1 MLVQG
6 PKITDN
12 PMVVH
17 ILSNS
22 RSLYST
28 RRLFEEA
35 FKRGHKVKVYPPIN
49 LSIFIDRSLTQV
61 YFQKQLL
68 SKPDIII
75 PRLGQKKPNYTLAV
89 LRQFEMM
96 GVATLNGSQ
105 AMGRSRD
112 KLRALQIL
120 AQNNIGV
127 PRTFFLDS
135 LSDIE
140 IAMEMVGGAPLI
152 IKLPEGSQGMGVML
166 AETIPSARSILETLL
181 NQGMHVLVQEFI
193 AESRGSDIRVIILGG
208 KMLAAMRRISVSN
221 DFRSNVHRG
230 GSAEKVNLSIE
241 ATRTAQLAARTL
253 GLQFAGVDVIESRRG
268 PLILE
273 VNPSPGL
280 EGIETASGVNVAA
293 AVIAY
298 LEKLRRLQTARDS
311 VGF

>member
-1 MLVQG
+1 M
-6 PKITDN
+6 I
-12 PMVVH
+12 VH

-35 FKRGHKVKVYPPIN
+35 FKRGHKVRVYPPVN
-49 LSIFIDRSLTQV
+49 LALFIDKNVTQV
-61 YFQKQLL
+61 FFQREAL
-68 SKPDIII
+68 SRPDVVI

-105 AMGRSRD
+105 AMGRCRD
-112 KLRALQIL
+112 KLRTLQIL
-120 AQNNIGV
+120 AQHNIPV
-127 PRTFFLDS
+127 PKTFFLDS

-140 IAMEMVGGAPLI
+140 LAIEMVGGPPLI

-166 AETIPSARSILETLL
+166 AETVPSARSILEALL
-181 NQGMHVLVQEFI
+181 NQGLHVLVQEFI

-208 KMLAAMRRISVSN
+208 KMIAAMRRISLSN

-230 GSAEKVNLSIE
+230 ASTEKVNLSYE
-241 ATRTAQLAARTL
+241 ARRTAQQASRIL
-253 GLQFAGVDVIESRRG
+253 GLQFAGVDVMESHRG
-268 PLILE
+268 PLVLE

-280 EGIETASGVNVAA
+280 EGIENASGVNVAL
-293 AVIAY
+293 AVIEY
-298 LEKLRRLQTARDS
+298 LEKLHRLQQVRDS
-311 VGF
+311 VGY

>member
-1 MLVQG
+1 MILQ
-6 PKITDN
+6 
-12 PMVVH
+12 

-22 RSLYST
+22 RSLYTT
-28 RRLFEEA
+28 RRFFEEA

-61 YFQKQLL
+61 FYQKQLI
-68 SKPDIII
+68 SKPDVII

-96 GVATLNGSQ
+96 GCSTLNGSQ
-105 AMGRSRD
+105 PMGRSRD
-112 KLRALQIL
+112 KLRSLQIL
-120 AQNNIGV
+120 AQHNIGV

-140 IAMEMVGGAPLI
+140 VAMEMVGGAPLI

-166 AETIPSARSILETLL
+166 AETISSARSILETLL
-181 NQGMHVLVQEFI
+181 NQGLHVLVQEFI

-208 KMLAAMRRISVSN
+208 KMVAAMRRKSVGN

-230 GSAEKVNLSIE
+230 GSTEKITLSIE
-241 ATRTAQLAARTL
+241 AKRTAQLAARIL
-253 GLQFAGVDVIESRRG
+253 GLQFAGVDVIESKRG

-280 EGIETASGVNVAA
+280 EGIENASGINIAGD
-293 AVIAY
+293 VITY
-298 LEKLRRLQTARDS
+298 LEKLLRLRREKDL